1 MNELVEAVST
11 LVSNVG
17 FPIAAFCAIFWMCN
31 KTVADNTERQE
42 KTLSANTQAITELK
56 TLVQTLVDRMEQP

>member
-1 MNELVEAVST
+1 MNEAVQAVSM

-31 KTVADNTERQE
+31 KTIADNTAQQE